1 MNTSVKAHK
10 DMLDVPIYYRSRN
23 INRAS
28 ISELK
33 PIANFLKRMSQFIYC
48 LRPLAS
54 FPLVDG
60 WGKEGP
66 STLAILFTE
75 DPTALQYW
83 SEL

>member
-1 MNTSVKAHK
+1 MANHGYSDHSCVK
-10 DMLDVPIYYRSRN
+10 
-23 INRAS
+23 
-28 ISELK
+28 
-33 PIANFLKRMSQFIYC
+33 
-48 LRPLAS
+48 
-54 FPLVDG
+54 